1 MKGDKSVTIRYSK
14 EVDFNKKRPVE
25 VISSKSFLHRALI
38 CAAMACGTSSIS
50 YKGLSDDIMATISA
64 LEVLGA
70 KIDIGLTS
78 LSVRPIEPE
87 KRKFDYT
94 CQMYSEDMKSD
105 FHRGKNTIKRYDY
118 DPKIV
123 DCGESGSTLRM
134 LLPLATSLTD
144 DYIFVGKE
152 GLKRRPISDLTRV
165 LRQAGAD
172 VCQDTLPIEIRNKST
187 DASAFRDN
195 NEMGTDTFKADSIGE
210 LTRKTYIDEKRTIF
224 FIRGDISSQYISG
237 LLLAGPLMDREV
249 IVNVLDRL
257 ESKPYIDLTKDV
269 MSIFGVKVEEFELS
283 TNAFADNIVRS
294 YKIKSGQK
302 YKHVNINSQADWSNA
317 CFFMALGALK
327 MPISIENLDF
337 GSSQGDKKIV
347 DVLKGYGAKILIS
360 NSKIEIW
367 PNDRNAI
374 DLDISDTPDILP
386 ILAVLAMFAHG
397 DSIFTGFERL
407 RIKESDRVESVI
419 KMVQS
424 LGGQARVKGDLFI
437 VEGIEKYLNQESG
450 RIYRV
455 DSFNDHRIVMAAS
468 IASSMLN
475 GDLVINGAEA
485 VNKSYPGF
493 FDLLEDLGFTVIK

>member
-1 MKGDKSVTIRYSK
+1 
-14 EVDFNKKRPVE
+14 
-25 VISSKSFLHRALI
+25 
-38 CAAMACGTSSIS
+38 
-50 YKGLSDDIMATISA
+50 
-64 LEVLGA
+64 
-70 KIDIGLTS
+70 
-78 LSVRPIEPE
+78 
-87 KRKFDYT
+87 
-94 CQMYSEDMKSD
+94 
-105 FHRGKNTIKRYDY
+105 
-118 DPKIV
+118 
-123 DCGESGSTLRM
+123 M
-134 LLPLATSLTD
+134 LLPLATCLTD

-152 GLKRRPISDLTRV
+152 GLKRMPISDLTRV

-195 NEMGTDTFKADSIGE
+195 NEMGTDTCKADSIGE
-210 LTRKTYIDEKRTIF
+210 LTRKTYIDEKRIIF

-269 MSIFGVKVEEFELS
+269 MSIFGIKVEEFELS

-468 IASSMLN
+468 IAS
-475 GDLVINGAEA
+475 V
-485 VNKSYPGF
+485 SYTH
-493 FDLLEDLGFTVIK
+493 LRAHET